1 MDHYDLLARPDWKAR
16 WVLIVTP
23 YVEGEFFKRL
33 VGDLRPDLLTVV
45 VDDGCRP
52 EDISMVK
59 ASASKRTAVQV
70 ALGGAPGLVHAKVFH
85 IEWETPG
92 GQRAHSL
99 IYGSGNATRQAFH
112 GGINAEL
119 MCKARITAS
128 NHKPVLDWVRGV
140 RDAVGRAAYG
150 DVAVEAARDVW
161 LADGVVVRL
170 PAIKVKDAAGKAS
183 NFDLWL
189 QRGLLAA
196 AFRPDASFLRVHIN
210 LLAEL
215 PPGTLEQTIQQV
227 GFETPR
233 TRRLSIPYLEGVED
247 VEDGSDGGAKWRSR
261 YFALTQLGDWCS
273 RECRAKRGHLFRK
286 AGHEDRTRIL
296 ALLEGMDDAA
306 ARELTR
312 ERYLSRIE
320 RLWAALGEDAAL
332 YLRSSGNG
340 VDLSLYAGLFE
351 QRVDY
356 DLELAEDEEFRQRFV
371 DGVEIFDV
379 PRFRVD
385 AAAWNS
391 FVESFAR
398 QLHLENL
405 KKRSVSLIYQRIDS
419 ALDGLADYPFEDPRK
434 LVKALRRHWNT
445 RIDDGYGEKTT
456 VGEYIENYHEMG

>member
-1 MDHYDLLARPDWKAR
+1 M
-16 WVLIVTP
+16 
-23 YVEGEFFKRL
+23 
-33 VGDLRPDLLTVV
+33 
-45 VDDGCRP
+45 
-52 EDISMVK
+52 
-59 ASASKRTAVQV
+59 
-70 ALGGAPGLVHAKVFH
+70 
-85 IEWETPG
+85 
-92 GQRAHSL
+92 
-99 IYGSGNATRQAFH
+99 
-112 GGINAEL
+112 
-119 MCKARITAS
+119 
-128 NHKPVLDWVRGV
+128 
-140 RDAVGRAAYG
+140 GRAAYG

-170 PAIKVKDAAGKAS
+170 PAIKVKDATGKAS

-273 RECRAKRGHLFRK
+273 KECRAKRGHLFRK
-286 AGHEDRTRIL
+286 AGHEDRIRIL
-296 ALLEGMDDAA
+296 AILEGMADAG

-320 RLWAALGEDAAL
+320 RLWAALGEDAGL
-332 YLRSSGNG
+332 YLRSSGTG

-371 DGVEIFDV
+371 DGVEIIDV

-405 KKRSVSLIYQRIDS
+405 KKKSVSLIYQRIDS
-419 ALDGLADYPFEDPRK
+419 AFDGLVDYPFEDPRK
-434 LVKALRRHWNT
+434 LVKAIRRHWNT
-445 RIDDGYGEKTT
+445 RIDYDYGEKTT
-456 VGEYIENYHEMG
+456 VGEYIESYHELK

>member
-16 WVLIVTP
+16 SVLIVTP
-23 YVEGEFFKRL
+23 YVEVQFFKRL
-33 VGDLRPDLLTVV
+33 VGDLRPDVLTVV

-59 ASASKRTAVQV
+59 ASASERTAVQV
-70 ALGGAPGLVHAKVFH
+70 ALGGAPGLVHAKVFY

-161 LADGVVVRL
+161 LADGVLVRL
-170 PAIKVKDAAGKAS
+170 PAIKVKDATGKAS

-286 AGHEDRTRIL
+286 AGHEDRIRIL
-296 ALLEGMDDAA
+296 ARLEGMADGG

-320 RLWAALGEDAAL
+320 RLWAALGEDAHL
-332 YLRSSGNG
+332 YLCSSGTR
-340 VDLSLYAGLFE
+340 VDISLYANLFE

-356 DLELAEDEEFRQRFV
+356 DLELAEDEEFRQRYV
-371 DGVEIFDV
+371 DGVEIIDV

-405 KKRSVSLIYQRIDS
+405 KKKSVSLIYQRIDS
-419 ALDGLADYPFEDPRK
+419 AFDGLVDYPFEDPRK
-434 LVKALRRHWNT
+434 LVKTIRRHWNT
-445 RIDDGYGEKTT
+445 RIDGDYGEKTT
-456 VGEYIENYHEMG
+456 VGEYIQSYHELG